1 MTEEHGSGAADLPA
15 SHEPVAAEAEPTL
28 RVRIS
33 QWLGKRPL
41 SSVIVAAVV
50 ALFVGMGIGSAGAM
64 MHDRHGFG
72 HGGQHHGWGFDEDG
86 GFGNGPGMMG
96 PNGLGGP
103 VQGGPVQGGPGMMG
117 PNGQGGP
124 GVNGGNGGTWKWQP
138 NGQPTPV
145 TTPSTATQ

>member
-1 MTEEHGSGAADLPA
+1 MTEEHANDAAESTA
-15 SHEPVAAEAEPTL
+15 SHEPVASETEPTL
-28 RVRIS
+28 RARIS

-50 ALFVGMGIGSAGAM
+50 ALFVGIGLGSAGGM

-72 HGGQHHGWGFDEDG
+72 HGGERHGWGFGDDDG
-86 GFGNGPGMMG
+86 GFGNGPSMMQ
-96 PNGLGGP
+96 PNG
-103 VQGGPVQGGPGMMG
+103 QGGPVQGGPGMMG

-124 GVNGGNGGTWKWQP
+124 GLNGGTWQWQP

-145 TTPSTATQ
+145 TSPSTATQ